1 MSRRRI
7 AVRSPLVA
15 AMIVTVSAVAGA
27 AAAATGSAAEYRVVC
42 PDEGAGLD
50 IVDVLEATGEHGTF
64 LELLHR
70 FDPEGLALLSDVE
83 LADKTVWAP
92 TDAALLALG
101 DSLPSLSNEQ
111 VKAVLG
117 YHISPPRRSP
127 GGAYP
132 VVTPQLLIDAGEMEH
147 RTRTGVLT
155 GSDQRTRTTFEGG
168 ALRIEGIGIG
178 STAWWTQAG
187 SVLALDAVIT
197 DVAKPSTLEWMWNR
211 LVRILL
217 YEDVR
222 FVIYATVGAV
232 LRLGASLS
240 PCTATK
246 PVAMTRP
253 SSRCRAI
260 AGSELGSAKP
270 SRSGLSAGRPLIGW
284 TDVDQPRA
292 TGRRPRGGV
301 RR

>member
-7 AVRSPLVA
+7 AVRSVLVA
-15 AMIVTVSAVAGA
+15 AMILTVSVVAGA

-70 FDPEGLALLSDVE
+70 FDPEGLAILSDVE

-92 TDAALLALG
+92 TDAAFLALG
-101 DSLPSLSNEQ
+101 DALSSLPDEQ

-132 VVTPQLLIDAGEMEH
+132 VVTPQLLIDAGEMDH

-168 ALRIEGIGIG
+168 ALRIEGIRIG
-178 STAWWTQAG
+178 STAWCTEAG
-187 SVLALDAVIT
+187 SVLSLDAVIT
-197 DVAKPSTLEWMWNR
+197 DVAMPSTLTWMWNR

-217 YEDVR
+217 YDDIR

-232 LRLGASLS
+232 SIGMIVSRVVARRSRRTQDGA
-240 PCTATK
+240 AHGDD
-246 PVAMTRP
+246 R
-253 SSRCRAI
+253 
-260 AGSELGSAKP
+260 
-270 SRSGLSAGRPLIGW
+270 
-284 TDVDQPRA
+284 
-292 TGRRPRGGV
+292 
-301 RR
+301 